1 MEIGKT
7 YDVVFS
13 TGRYEIEYENSV
25 TCIKKTPKSY
35 RVKRMNGTTRLI
47 GQDSIMSLKEVGVL
61 ATPSD
66 EGALTD
72 LR

>member
-13 TGRYEIEYENSV
+13 TGRYEIEYENGV

-35 RVKRMNGTTRLI
+35 RVKRADGTTRLV
-47 GQDSIMSLKEVGVL
+47 GQDSILSLKEVGVL
-61 ATPSD
+61 TAPKP
-66 EGALTD
+66 
-72 LR
+72 